1 MPSCAIDTTDGD
13 LQKQDF
19 DHGQSVG
26 SWNYG
31 TLPTASGA
39 VQVHIH
45 RVFSGAK
52 KKQFSDC
59 RFIRHCLC
67 VCLQLP
73 TFMES
78 LRCFTVCVLER
89 ESPQRWRTW
98 KELSSCFFL
107 CAAGSQCASAH
118 WQLARA
124 PCSFRIDSL
133 AQLREGSESPGS
145 DLVTLV
151 CPVQMQKRTQ
161 HSKQNLCLAPVVHML
176 FKGSHFS
183 LLKKK
188 KN

>member
-45 RVFSGAK
+45 RVSSGAK

-59 RFIRHCLC
+59 RFIRHYLC

-78 LRCFTVCVLER
+78 LCCFTVCVLER

-98 KELSSCFFL
+98 KELSSYFFL

-188 KN
+188 I